1 MKNDVKCIASQK
13 DTQMPI
19 RSDQSGLV
27 IKTGRHIRQIFISQ
41 GRLYSDFALKFFIL
55 DMKLVECNLPCKFG
69 RKALPKISKEKM
81 QTEPINDVN
90 EGAKHDVQGQF
101 NTFSPKNNV
110 FEVTTQ
116 QLTKVQN
123 QRVMERKMI
132 ERRMSDFENEK

>member
-1 MKNDVKCIASQK
+1 
-13 DTQMPI
+13 
-19 RSDQSGLV
+19 
-27 IKTGRHIRQIFISQ
+27 
-41 GRLYSDFALKFFIL
+41 
-55 DMKLVECNLPCKFG
+55 MKLVECNLPCKFG
-69 RKALPKISKEKM
+69 RKALPKIPKEKM

-90 EGAKHDVQGQF
+90 EGAKHDIQGQF

-110 FEVTTQ
+110 LEVTTQ

>member
-1 MKNDVKCIASQK
+1 
-13 DTQMPI
+13 
-19 RSDQSGLV
+19 
-27 IKTGRHIRQIFISQ
+27 
-41 GRLYSDFALKFFIL
+41 
-55 DMKLVECNLPCKFG
+55 MKLVECNLPCKFG
-69 RKALPKISKEKM
+69 RIALPKISKEKI